1 MQNYETNVLKQEWM
15 ENLDL
20 FTREM
25 DYPRE
30 AAVSLSQSLEQ
41 VFKSPE
47 ALSILTDADRSSS
60 ESIREMKMRQTV
72 RLTNFRNWRKLQKRL

>member
-47 ALSILTDADRSSS
+47 ALSILTDAD
-60 ESIREMKMRQTV
+60 
-72 RLTNFRNWRKLQKRL
+72 LTYSNNILMDYEKNLK

>member
-1 MQNYETNVLKQEWM
+1 M

-41 VFKSPE
+41 FLKVRRRSPY
-47 ALSILTDADRSSS
+47 S
-60 ESIREMKMRQTV
+60 QT
-72 RLTNFRNWRKLQKRL
+72 LI

>member
-15 ENLDL
+15 ENLEL

-47 ALSILTDADRSSS
+47 ALLHTHR
-60 ESIREMKMRQTV
+60 R
-72 RLTNFRNWRKLQKRL
+72 